1 MGLRAKIKDARETAQ
16 KTRVA
21 AGAISWYARHF
32 VHSFSIYISYTL
44 AKLGVSANLV
54 TVISGLAGLCG
65 SLCMIP
71 RNLYCNLAGA
81 VLWQL
86 WYILDCVDGE
96 VARLSD
102 KCSLLGV
109 YLDEITHII
118 VNSTFV
124 LALGLHVWF
133 AEPSTLNLLAAIV
146 IYSAWHWKREIQ
158 RLMKATLV
166 VKGGLEKGT
175 FKIRRGRLATL
186 ASCIIFS
193 FTGEVE
199 STFFVA
205 AIIIISHA
213 AGVTFARW
221 SLYVYAT
228 LLLAY
233 VGAVVLRDAARIH
246 KKIPGC
252 GSART
257 ANG

>member
-1 MGLRAKIKDARETAQ
+1 MRAKIKEAKESAQ
-16 KTRVA
+16 QTRIEQ
-21 AGAISWYARHF
+21 GGLSWYSTHF
-32 VHSFSIYISYTL
+32 VRGFSIYISY
-44 AKLGVSANLV
+44 AFVKLGISANSV
-54 TVISGLAGLCG
+54 TVMSGAAGLCG

-86 WYILDCVDGE
+86 WYILDNVDGE
-96 VARLSD
+96 VARLRNR
-102 KCSLLGV
+102 CSLLGV

-133 AEPSTLNLLAAIV
+133 AERSTLNLFAAIA

-166 VKGGLEKGT
+166 VKGGLEKNT
-175 FKIRRGRLATL
+175 FVIRRGRWATL
-186 ASCIIFS
+186 LSRVMLS
-193 FTGEVE
+193 FRGEVE
-199 STFFVA
+199 STLFVT

-213 AGVTFARW
+213 AGVAFARW
-221 SLYVYAT
+221 SLYVYTA

-233 VGAVVLRDAARIH
+233 VGAVTLRDAMRVH
-246 KKIPGC
+246 KKENLRVPRYGD
-252 GSART
+252 
-257 ANG
+257 